1 MPQEVF
7 DDLRKTIA
15 AGRPWH
21 GVVKNK
27 RKDGGFYWVDAT
39 ITPVIENGMIMG
51 YQSTRFPASEAQKS
65 KHEKMYKDI
74 REGNRRPPNSL
85 EDLTPRSKSRLE
97 LYTSLGL
104 ITLFEGISL
113 TLGLLGYLDVY
124 MMIFTVLLTMVFINK
139 IRSLI
144 LIDDDTRELKAVREL
159 ARGNFRIRVP
169 KHTVFT
175 EPLELLR
182 AMIASSNSSDI
193 DCKTNEAELTALM
206 DTIDGMAIFVDM
218 EFKVVKYSLSAL
230 RLEKVFNLPL
240 SQISLVDYIEQP
252 IYVGLTRK
260 HDKQLTSIL
269 VNDCLLEARITPI
282 VVRGDTKGYLFL
294 FYYSKANTD
303 EFR

>member
-1 MPQEVF
+1 
-7 DDLRKTIA
+7 
-15 AGRPWH
+15 
-21 GVVKNK
+21 
-27 RKDGGFYWVDAT
+27 
-39 ITPVIENGMIMG
+39 
-51 YQSTRFPASEAQKS
+51 
-65 KHEKMYKDI
+65 
-74 REGNRRPPNSL
+74 
-85 EDLTPRSKSRLE
+85 
-97 LYTSLGL
+97 
-104 ITLFEGISL
+104 
-113 TLGLLGYLDVY
+113 
-124 MMIFTVLLTMVFINK
+124 MVFINK
-139 IRSLI
+139 IRNLI

-182 AMIASSNSSDI
+182 AKIASSNSSDI

-240 SQISLVDYIEQP
+240 SQINLVDYIEQP

-269 VNDCLLEARITPI
+269 VNDCLLSTRITPI